1 MSGEGPPSNCSRDDD
16 ANGHEVSADD
26 GNSNAN
32 NTLGSILDTFHA
44 KMGRLPSL
52 EECNDI
58 RVQNA
63 QRTISPKTLRNA
75 ILEWNA
81 KNIGTSCTLGA
92 LIEEYY
98 AKMGCLPTLAQCNDV
113 RIQNGQRIIAAS
125 SLNNAISK
133 WNKQHSNI
141 KTFGALIHELY
152 AKMGCLPTLVQCNEV
167 RLQNGQRSSTPLTY
181 DKEIQKWNR
190 QHISSHS
197 EYAESMTSI
206 GDEES
211 DDVVSAEVEKQ
222 VHDLTHSAAERS
234 TRKEGHIEPISDAVK
249 ERVQRDIGVYFESNS
264 RK

>member
-1 MSGEGPPSNCSRDDD
+1 MSGEGPPSNCSRDDN

-113 RIQNGQRIIAAS
+113 RIQNG
-125 SLNNAISK
+125 
-133 WNKQHSNI
+133 
-141 KTFGALIHELY
+141 
-152 AKMGCLPTLVQCNEV
+152 
-167 RLQNGQRSSTPLTY
+167 
-181 DKEIQKWNR
+181 
-190 QHISSHS
+190 
-197 EYAESMTSI
+197 
-206 GDEES
+206 
-211 DDVVSAEVEKQ
+211 
-222 VHDLTHSAAERS
+222 
-234 TRKEGHIEPISDAVK
+234 
-249 ERVQRDIGVYFESNS
+249 
-264 RK
+264 